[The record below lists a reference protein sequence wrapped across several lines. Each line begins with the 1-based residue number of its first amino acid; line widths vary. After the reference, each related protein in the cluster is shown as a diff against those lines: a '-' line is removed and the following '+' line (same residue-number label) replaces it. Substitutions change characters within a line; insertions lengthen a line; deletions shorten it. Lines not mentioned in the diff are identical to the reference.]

1 MIQSR
6 LETLKRFVYGV
17 NDFSLTVS
25 PTLNHPRRTL
35 LQFTS
40 MIQTEIVVAAR
51 SLEQEAKNQAF
62 DDIGMN

>member
-6 LETLKRFVYGV
+6 LETLKRFVYRV
-17 NDFSLTVS
+17 NDFSFTVS
-25 PTLNHPRRTL
+25 PTLNLPRRTL

-51 SLEQEAKNQAF
+51 SLEQEVKNQAF